1 MAASGILY
9 SVSFLRGLR
18 RTVRPVEPLLKSHLR
33 CLGVLRMRGRYRG
46 KRGGRNLQRAI
57 GTVVGNRHVSPSLDF
72 TCKSVLAKNC
82 RYATTNNLQLTSKV
96 VKQIDPH
103 PVPDIL
109 VCNARSICNK
119 KHELEATID
128 TYSTKIA
135 CITESWAS
143 TDVPDHV
150 LSLPGFQLFRK
161 DRLCQ
166 KGGGLVTY
174 ISNVIPARRVQ
185 DLEVADLEVMWIEV
199 RPLRLPRIVPFIAI
213 GVVYHPPCR
222 NNKEGNDHILS
233 HLVNTIDVI
242 HRRQPQAGVLLCG
255 DVNRLPLRRLQ
266 AAHPSLK
273 QIVKQPTR
281 GTATLDVVIT
291 NLAQLYHEPQI
302 IAPIGRSDHACVV
315 LQARTQVDK
324 QPPAKRLRRLVTY
337 ANKTRFA
344 LDIATTDWA
353 GVIDATSVEE
363 KVGEFYDI
371 VMGLVKQHFPAK
383 VKSVRT
389 NDKGWMTERV
399 KRAISQRQ
407 EEFQRHGKSPK
418 WKQLR
423 NKVKTV
429 IQQAKGWH
437 YRNCIQ
443 QLKQE
448 NPRRWWSCINRELGR
463 SQKSRL
469 PASMDGTPPGQVAET
484 ISQHFSEAWCQGE
497 PLYMFPLPLGEPGPE
512 LCSIGEVKSLLKSV
526 KSRKSCGPDSLP
538 NWILKEF
545 ADDLA
550 PIVAHLFNASYEEGT
565 VPLAWK
571 SANVVP
577 VPKCAGASR
586 AQDMRPV
593 SLLSVLAK
601 LLERC
606 ILRRLLPSILP
617 VIKDQYAY
625 VKGSSTTIALVRMVQ
640 TWLTALDSNKPTLVR
655 AIFADMSKAFDR
667 VDHALLLQ
675 RVMDIQ
681 ASPRMQRWIF
691 SYLQNRR
698 QRVVLDDVTSPWL
711 TLTSGVPQGGV
722 LSLYLFLLFMSS
734 RTTVHHDT
742 TNVGYADDVGLS
754 RTLAVPTADLDTTV
768 AEETSHLDCWAEE
781 NRMIL
786 NGSKSQ
792 LLQICF
798 SKSVPTPPSIT
809 LGGQPVP
816 SVGSAKGLGFI
827 LDRNLSFNEQVTA
840 MTSKASR
847 RLHYLRL
854 LTKQGTSVTD
864 LVQIYLALVRPVLE
878 YCHVLL
884 VGCGK
889 EQEMAIERVQRRALR
904 IISLGGRR
912 SVPDLPTLKTRREE
926 AAVHL
931 FERMLRDDHP
941 LNDLVPPT
949 RSAATG
955 LSLRNAERI
964 SLPPA
969 RTKRLRNS
977 FLHCAIRLYNN
988 RPTLDTQ

>member
-1 MAASGILY
+1 MAASGIPY

-18 RTVRPVEPLLKSHLR
+18 RTVWPVEPLLKSHLR

-57 GTVVGNRHVSPSLDF
+57 GIVVGNRHVSPSLDF
-72 TCKSVLAKNC
+72 TCKSVLVKN
-82 RYATTNNLQLTSKV
+82 RRNATTNNLQLTSK
-96 VKQIDPH
+96 
-103 PVPDIL
+103 
-109 VCNARSICNK
+109 
-119 KHELEATID
+119 
-128 TYSTKIA
+128 
-135 CITESWAS
+135 
-143 TDVPDHV
+143 
-150 LSLPGFQLFRK
+150 LFRK

-166 KGGGLVTY
+166 KGGGLATY
-174 ISNVIPARRVQ
+174 ILNVIPARRDQ

-222 NNKEGNDHILS
+222 NNKEGNDHTLS

-242 HRRQPQAGVLLCG
+242 HRRRPQAGVLLCG
-255 DVNRLPLRRLQ
+255 NVNRLPLRRLQ
-266 AAHPSLK
+266 DAHPSLK

-291 NLAQLYHEPQI
+291 NMAQLYHEPQI

-324 QPPAKRLRRLVTY
+324 QPPAKLLRRLVTY

-371 VMGLVKQHFPAK
+371 VMGLVEQHFSAK
-383 VKSVRT
+383 VK
-389 NDKGWMTERV
+389 
-399 KRAISQRQ
+399 
-407 EEFQRHGKSPK
+407 
-418 WKQLR
+418 
-423 NKVKTV
+423 
-429 IQQAKGWH
+429 
-437 YRNCIQ
+437 
-443 QLKQE
+443 
-448 NPRRWWSCINRELGR
+448 WWSCINRELGR

-469 PASMDGTPPGQVAET
+469 PASLDGTPPGQVAET
-484 ISQHFSEAWCQGE
+484 ISQHFSEAWCQGA
-497 PLYMFPLPLGEPGPE
+497 PLCMFPLPLGEPGPE

-550 PIVAHLFNASYEEGT
+550 PIVAHLFNASYEERT

-571 SANVVP
+571 SANVFP

-593 SLLSVLAK
+593 TLLSVLAK
-601 LLERC
+601 VLERS

-655 AIFADMSKAFDR
+655 AIFADMRKACDR

-681 ASPRMQRWIF
+681 VSPRMQRWIF
-691 SYLQNRR
+691 SCLQNRR
-698 QRVVLDDVTSPWL
+698 QRVVLDDETSAWR

-722 LSLYLFLLFMSS
+722 LPPYLFLLFMSS

-742 TNVGYADDVGLS
+742 TNVGYADDVGHS
-754 RTLAVPTADLDTTV
+754 RTLAVPTADLDKTV

-781 NRMIL
+781 NRMVL

-798 SKSVPTPPSIT
+798 SKSVPIPPSIT

-827 LDRNLSFNEQVTA
+827 LDRNLSFSEQVIA
-840 MTSKASR
+840 MTSKTSR

-878 YCHVLL
+878 CYHVLL

-889 EQEMAIERVQRRALR
+889 EEEMASKRGSNA
-904 IISLGGRR
+904 
-912 SVPDLPTLKTRREE
+912 VPC
-926 AAVHL
+926 A
-931 FERMLRDDHP
+931 
-941 LNDLVPPT
+941 
-949 RSAATG
+949 
-955 LSLRNAERI
+955 
-964 SLPPA
+964 
-969 RTKRLRNS
+969 S
-977 FLHCAIRLYNN
+977 FPWEDVGAYPICPH
-988 RPTLDTQ
+988 